1 MVTTRMELRHLRYFV
16 AVAEHLSFRRAAERL
31 HLTRPALSKQVKEL
45 EQELGVR
52 LLERTTARVRLT
64 QAGAVY
70 LVEAQAILA
79 FTARAAER
87 AREAAAGQRGVLTI
101 GDIGMLSVDLL
112 SPALTRFREA
122 FPLVDVVLKE
132 LPLPQQLA
140 ALEAGDIQVAF
151 VLPEQMRR
159 RKGLAS
165 VTVRQLR
172 VGLATARGHP
182 LAARSQVWLKD
193 VLDQPLLCIG
203 TAVRSEHADHVR
215 QLLATIGAA
224 NKPIQTVGT
233 LPSLLTMLAS
243 GLGVSLLPEAV
254 TSHWPG
260 VQVVPFANQVPQ
272 LDFELKAAWHANEQ
286 LTLVKHF
293 VQILRSVATP
303 S

>member
-1 MVTTRMELRHLRYFV
+1 MELRHLRYFA
-16 AVAEHLSFRRAAERL
+16 AVAEHLSFRRAAEQL

-52 LLERTTARVRLT
+52 LLDRTTARVRLT

-70 LVEAQAILA
+70 LVEARAILA
-79 FTARAAER
+79 LTAQATER
-87 AREAAAGQRGVLTI
+87 AREAAAGKRGVLTI
-101 GDIGMLSVDLL
+101 GDIGMLSVDML

-151 VLPEQMRR
+151 ALPEQLRGR
-159 RKGLAS
+159 AGFRS

-182 LAARSQVWLKD
+182 LAARSQVGLKD

-203 TAVRSEHADHVR
+203 TPARSEHADHVR

-243 GLGVSLLPEAV
+243 GLGVSFLPEAI

-260 VQVVPFANQVPQ
+260 VRVVPFQNRVPQ
-272 LDFELKAAWHANEQ
+272 LDFELKAAWHAHEQ
-286 LTLVKHF
+286 LPLVKHF
-293 VQILRSVATP
+293 VQILRRVAVP